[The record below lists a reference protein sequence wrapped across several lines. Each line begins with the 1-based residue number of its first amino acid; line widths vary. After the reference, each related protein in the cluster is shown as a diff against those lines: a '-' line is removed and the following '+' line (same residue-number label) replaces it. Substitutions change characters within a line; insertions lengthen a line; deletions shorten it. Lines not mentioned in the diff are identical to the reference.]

1 MYFKRPNGDV
11 VEYDKTRHDLESF
24 KARFEECDKDG
35 NPVKKE
41 KKAKKAKLWQSVLKR
56 TLILC

>member
-41 KKAKKAKLWQSVLKR
+41 KKAKKAK
-56 TLILC
+56 